1 MLEDKS
7 LRYIYIYIYKR
18 FVWICGCVPKKE
30 VPRACYSRLTISQK
44 LLNKLITT
52 LTIEKKNVS

>member
-1 MLEDKS
+1 MDLWLSAKVGGAA
-7 LRYIYIYIYKR
+7 R
-18 FVWICGCVPKKE
+18 
-30 VPRACYSRLTISQK
+30 YSRLTISQK